1 MKLKPLIV
9 AMGFA
14 TVPLS
19 GCGGG
24 DSDGEISK
32 TKDPIPESAV
42 TSDVYSIKAVDGYL
56 RNAEVWLDINGNSLH
71 DKNEPFAISKDGGVA
86 DLDVSGIDNPEQ
98 YSVMVKAIAG
108 KTVDEDTV
116 TETNKAGVPIT
127 KPFVLSA
134 PAGESIISPLSTLV
148 QINMNNQMTKEEALA
163 KVAQDLNIETSTIL
177 SDYVESNLGDVAS
190 KANAIVEL
198 GIVPES
204 VEELKQDIQELE
216 NKLSEHVDTI
226 KQVVA
231 GQLIIKDEDGKA
243 VIVPNA
249 DKDDDGIIDAKDAF
263 PEDASE
269 WLDTD
274 SDDIGNNKDTDDD
287 GDGVADADDVFPLD
301 STESVDTDGDS
312 IGNNKDTDDDGDG
325 VADVDDAFPT
335 NKLESADTDGDGV
348 GDNADVFPEDNSET
362 VDTDGDGVGDNAD
375 AFPKDKS
382 ETVDT
387 DGDGVGDNADV
398 FPEDKSET
406 VDTDGDGVGDNADAF
421 PEDKSE
427 AVDTDGDSV
436 GDNADAFPEDK
447 SETVDT
453 DGDGVGDNADVFPED
468 KS

>member
-42 TSDVYSIKAVDGYL
+42 TSDVYSVKAVDGYL

-71 DKNEPFAISKDGGVA
+71 DKNEPFTISKDGGVA
-86 DLDVSGIDNPEQ
+86 DLDVSGIDDPEQ

-216 NKLSEHVDTI
+216 NKLSEHVETI
-226 KQVVA
+226 KQIVA

-243 VIVPNA
+243 IIVPNA

-274 SDDIGNNKDTDDD
+274 SDGIGNNKDTDDD
-287 GDGVADADDVFPLD
+287 GDGVADADDTFPLD
-301 STESVDTDGDS
+301 STESVDTDGDN
-312 IGNNKDTDDDGDG
+312 IGNNKDSDDDGDG
-325 VADVDDAFPT
+325 IADVDDAFPT

-375 AFPKDKS
+375 AFPKDKL
-382 ETVDT
+382 ET
-387 DGDGVGDNADV
+387 A
-398 FPEDKSET
+398 
-406 VDTDGDGVGDNADAF
+406 DTDGDGVGDNADAF

-427 AVDTDGDSV
+427 TL
-436 GDNADAFPEDK
+436 
-447 SETVDT
+447 DT
-453 DGDGVGDNADVFPED
+453 DGDGVGDNADAPRR
-468 KS
+468 